1 MEIKNYSSQQIDK
14 LLNVLIDNARSTT
27 NGRGNG
33 EKSKPTAREDGVDI
47 NNINGVSIQYSVE
60 YRNYIVYLFKR
71 GAATSNKGYLY
82 KVADKDLQV
91 WFSLVYN
98 IQKKYTIDLD
108 DLDNLELDIDED
120 VSKESIDI
128 TKLDTNYGVKV
139 MPPKPDIF

>member
-1 MEIKNYSSQQIDK
+1 VK
-14 LLNVLIDNARSTT
+14 
-27 NGRGNG
+27 
-33 EKSKPTAREDGVDI
+33 KSKPTAREDGVDI

-108 DLDNLELDIDED
+108 DLDNLELDIEE
-120 VSKESIDI
+120 ESADI

-139 MPPKPDIF
+139 MPPKPNIF